1 MRLVTTALLAL
12 TMVACGGTAPGGG
25 AATACQRAM
34 ADAAAVSDT
43 ADALADLYPAV
54 RACGSLAEFSAA
66 SVANPDA
73 LDGVEPEVILPNLCA
88 NEASIADTPLC
99 QEVMQ

>member
-12 TMVACGGTAPGGG
+12 TLVGCGGTAPGGG
-25 AATACQRAM
+25 AATACQSAM
-34 ADAAAVSDT
+34 ADAAAVGDT

-54 RACGSLAEFSAA
+54 RACATLAEFSAA
-66 SVANPDA
+66 SALHPDA

-88 NEASIADTPLC
+88 NEASITDTPLC
-99 QEVMQ
+99 QEVTQ